1 MPSHPVKWYS
11 SAMPGAPA
19 LRNVAGDLIAVLD
32 WCLVNGSATTAV
44 QGIVVSGGVAT
55 VTFSASHSFRLHQ
68 IIEIAGVTGALTA
81 LNSQWRVT
89 GVTSLTLTFAATGIA
104 NDTAAGTITCKTPA
118 LGWQKAFSGTNK
130 AAYRSQDVTGSR
142 FYLRIDDTG
151 TTTAN
156 ARGYE
161 SMTSVDSGVN
171 GYWRLT
177 GNTIGKSDSATPL
190 TWFVVGDTRAFYF
203 QSQSSTVGASSVGR
217 ELAFGDAVSFSSV
230 DVYSTW
236 ISGDTSDSG
245 VLDSNA
251 NAGSAFWARTIAG
264 VAQGGS
270 AFSKDD
276 AGSSTY
282 PNAADG
288 ALHFRGG
295 RVAFSPAGG
304 SARALLPGMLAVVES
319 VNNIESGTIVDQAG
333 YGFSGLLMLLSG
345 SQPKTSPRSAI
356 DLVGPWR

>member
-1 MPSHPVKWYS
+1 
-11 SAMPGAPA
+11 MPGAPA

-32 WCLVNGSATTAV
+32 WCLVNGSTTTAV
-44 QGIVVSGGVAT
+44 QSIVVSGSVAT
-55 VTFSASHSFRLHQ
+55 VTFSSSHSFRVHQ
-68 IIEIAGVTGALTA
+68 IIEIAGVTGAMTA
-81 LNSQWRVT
+81 LNSQWRAT
-89 GVTSLTLTFAATGIA
+89 GVTSLALTFAATGIA
-104 NDTAAGTITCKTPA
+104 NGTAAGTITCKTPA
-118 LGWQKAFSGTNK
+118 LTWQKAFSGTNK

-177 GNTIGKSDSATPL
+177 GNTIGKSDSATPFA
-190 TWFVVGDTRAFYF
+190 WFVVGDTRAFYF
-203 QSQSSTVGASSVGR
+203 QSQAPVGTSSVGR
-217 ELAFGDAVSFSSV
+217 ELAFGDAISFSSV
-230 DVYSTW
+230 DAYSTW
-236 ISGDTSDSG
+236 ISGDTSETG
-245 VLDSNA
+245 VLDSSS

-276 AGSSTY
+276 AGTSTY

-295 RVAFSPAGG
+295 RVAFHPVNG
-304 SARALLPGMLAVVES
+304 SARALLPGMLTVVEAA
-319 VNNIESGTIVDQAG
+319 NNIESGTIVDQAG
-333 YGFSGLLMLLSG
+333 YGFDGLVMLLSG
-345 SQPKTSPRSAI
+345 SNVKTSPRSAI